1 MSEVAAENNVPSVQ
15 EGEKRGRKRNTGSRT
30 NAINATY
37 AEAELITKG
46 LNNTDDV
53 DGRRTTRSSTRG
65 STAASK
71 LKNEP
76 PAKKEKKVPAVKG
89 KRGRPKAV
97 TKEESE
103 EVVSAEENGIA
114 DNDVESKVNKAGS
127 STEEE
132 VDSKIE
138 DNIENGN
145 SSAEEEKKVEEK
157 KESTDESEKPAV
169 TEEKKETSSP

>member
-1 MSEVAAENNVPSVQ
+1 MLVQ
-15 EGEKRGRKRNTGSRT
+15 
-30 NAINATY
+30 
-37 AEAELITKG
+37 G
-46 LNNTDDV
+46 LSNSDDI

-76 PAKKEKKVPAVKG
+76 PAKKEKKTPVGKGGKCILKFSLVDNVQVWQSFYNKKKKKSLG

-97 TKEESE
+97 TKEEND

-114 DNDVESKVNKAGS
+114 ENDVDSKADKGGS

-132 VDSKIE
+132 VDSKTE
-138 DNIENGN
+138 EKIENGD
-145 SSAEEEKKVEEK
+145 SSIEEEKKNEEVNYFTILTTK
-157 KESTDESEKPAV
+157 LDI
-169 TEEKKETSSP
+169 